1 MWNVKNILVGFRQ
14 LILCRV
20 NATYIHTTSL
30 IRWQNF
36 ENERHFE
43 PGEDILKRMW
53 YALKYDVKR
62 WKRRWKE
69 AQRDPYQRN
78 NPIAYIKRH
87 TMDLELFPFETQI
100 LVIGGGLMGSSVAY
114 WLKQAF
120 RDEDYKVVVVE
131 NNDKFAQCASMLTCG
146 GISQQFS
153 IPEHVTMSAFA
164 AEYLRHAGEH
174 LRILDNDPPDIHF
187 LPMGFMY
194 LARTPEEV
202 DRLERNWKVQT
213 RNGARIDLLN
223 RNQLCAKF
231 PFINFDDVL
240 LGSYGLE
247 NEGTIDS
254 WQLLSAIR
262 EKNLTLGVQYLKGE
276 VEGFYFGQKYGTTE
290 IHGVVDDADEAVWRN
305 MSINGV
311 YVRPQMT
318 DASARIIRCGHIVVA
333 AGAWSG
339 RIAEM
344 AKVGKGRDL
353 LAVKLPVVARKRMMF
368 VVHAPDVPPLDMPA
382 LVDPSGVYCL
392 VEEVG
397 NTFICG
403 KIPSKEE
410 DEEIDHSNLEV
421 DYNYFYNNIWPIL
434 VKRVP
439 AFRNLK
445 IKNAWAGYED
455 VNTFD
460 NSPVIG
466 EHLLYQNLHFL
477 CGFGNRG
484 MQHSLAVG
492 RSYAE
497 KLLEGAYL
505 SLNLRKFDMRRL
517 LKMEKLMEE
526 YG

>member
-1 MWNVKNILVGFRQ
+1 MYSNVI
-14 LILCRV
+14 
-20 NATYIHTTSL
+20 Y
-30 IRWQNF
+30 F

-43 PGEDILKRMW
+43 PGEDVLKRMW
-53 YALKYDVKR
+53 NALKYDVKR

-69 AQRDPYQRN
+69 ARMDPYQRN
-78 NPIAYIKRH
+78 NPIAHIKRH

-100 LVIGGGLMGSSVAY
+100 LIIGGGLMGSSVAY

-120 RDEDYKVVVVE
+120 RDEDYK
-131 NNDKFAQCASMLTCG
+131 FAQSASMLTCG

-153 IPEHVTMSAFA
+153 VPEHVTMSAFA

-174 LRILDNDPPDIHF
+174 LRILDNDPPDVHF

-202 DRLERNWKVQT
+202 NRLKKNWKVQMQ
-213 RNGARIDLLN
+213 NGARIDLMN
-223 RNQLCAKF
+223 RDQLRARF

-247 NEGTIDS
+247 NEGTIDAWQLLS
-254 WQLLSAIR
+254 AIREKNLTLGLENEGTIDAWQLLSAIR

-276 VEGFYFGQKYGTTE
+276 VEGFYFGQRHGTTE
-290 IHGVVDDADEAVWRN
+290 IHGTIDDADEAIWRN
-305 MSINGV
+305 KCISGAF
-311 YVRPQMT
+311 VRPEMT
-318 DASARIIRCGHIVVA
+318 DASARIIRSSHIVVA
-333 AGAWSG
+333 AGAWSS

-344 AKVGKGRDL
+344 ARIGKGRDL
-353 LAVKLPVVARKRMMF
+353 LAVKIPVVARKRMVF
-368 VVHAPDVPPLDMPA
+368 VVHAPDVPALDMPA
-382 LVDPSGVYCL
+382 IVDPSGVYCL
-392 VEEVG
+392 MEEVG

-403 KIPSKEE
+403 KIPTKEE

-421 DYNYFYNNIWPIL
+421 DYDYFYDNIWPIL
-434 VKRVP
+434 AKRVP
-439 AFRNLK
+439 AFKNLK

-484 MQHSLAVG
+484 MQHALAVG

-517 LKMEKLMEE
+517 VKMEKLEEE

>member
-1 MWNVKNILVGFRQ
+1 MWNVKNIL
-14 LILCRV
+14 
-20 NATYIHTTSL
+20 
-30 IRWQNF
+30 
-36 ENERHFE
+36 NERHFE

-120 RDEDYKVVVVE
+120 RDEDY
-131 NNDKFAQCASMLTCG
+131 KFAQCASMLTCG

-223 RNQLCAKF
+223 R
-231 PFINFDDVL
+231 
-240 LGSYGLE
+240 LE

-311 YVRPQMT
+311 RPQMT

-344 AKVGKGRDL
+344 AKVGRDL